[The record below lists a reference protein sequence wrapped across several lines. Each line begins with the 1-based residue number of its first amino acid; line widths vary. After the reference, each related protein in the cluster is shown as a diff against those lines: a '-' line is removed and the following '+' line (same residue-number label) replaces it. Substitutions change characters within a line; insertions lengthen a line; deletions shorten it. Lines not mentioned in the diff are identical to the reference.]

1 VQGRFFEAAGGKA
14 AVDRD
19 TFDGL
24 ILRHLPA
31 AQRFAIRLTGR
42 PDWAE
47 EIVQSA
53 LLRAHRGW
61 STFGGKSA
69 FRTWLFQI
77 IVNAFR
83 DDLDRRAV
91 RETDP
96 LPADMPDRPGR
107 DPASIAETA
116 ELGRLVADAV
126 SGLPLRQRE
135 VMVLHTYE
143 QLTDAEIAV
152 VLEMNPQNVRT
163 TLHLARERVRQLL
176 RPFLSD
182 EHAAK

>member
-1 VQGRFFEAAGGKA
+1 MISGCLAGGKA

-24 ILRHLPA
+24 ILQHLPA

-42 PDWAE
+42 PDAAE
-47 EIVQSA
+47 EIVQAA
-53 LLRAHRGW
+53 LLRAHRKW
-61 STFGGKSA
+61 SSFGGKST
-69 FRTWLFQI
+69 FRTWFFQI

-91 RETDP
+91 RRTDP
-96 LPADMPDRPGR
+96 LPAELPDRPGR
-107 DPASIAETA
+107 DPASIAEAA
-116 ELGRLVADAV
+116 ETGRLVADAV
-126 SGLPLRQRE
+126 SSLPPRQRE

-143 QLTDAEIAV
+143 QLTDAEIAA
-152 VLEMNPQNVRT
+152 VLAMNPQNVRT
-163 TLHLARERVRQLL
+163 TLHLARQRIRELL